1 MKREPAVKASIHV
14 WAPDIIGYA
23 GGLQKHL
30 YSICLAVQ
38 DLLKGG
44 RVKII
49 SKSNTVSFI
58 FALKILLRYLLDRP
72 DLIIVGHVHF
82 CPVAYMI
89 KRLFKTPFW
98 IVAYGIESWDIQ
110 NDSIRK
116 SLLASNRILS
126 MSSFTKNRIA
136 GEQNIKAD
144 KISVLPGTFDANLFK
159 IKPKPGQLLDKYGLN
174 GKQPVILT
182 VCRLDKGEKYKGY
195 DRIIEALPRLIQY
208 FPDIRYVLVGEGSDT
223 ERIEEL
229 VSSLKL
235 DKHVI
240 LPGKITGEDLCDHY
254 NLCDCFAM
262 PSTGEGFGIVFLE
275 ALACGKPVLA
285 GNKDGS
291 VDALRNGELGVL
303 VDPDEINDISD
314 NLIKILKREHP
325 NKTIYDPQLLRAKAI
340 EYFGFDKFRMTL
352 EQYLKDAKTLY

>member
-1 MKREPAVKASIHV
+1 MKKEYLKNFSLHL
-14 WAPDIIGYA
+14 WAPNIFGYA

-30 YSICLAVQ
+30 YSIWLAIQ
-38 DLLKGG
+38 DLFTDS

-49 SKSNTVSFI
+49 SKSGNHSIV
-58 FALKILLRYLLDRP
+58 FALRVFIASLIKRPKLIL
-72 DLIIVGHVHF
+72 VGHIHF
-82 CPVAYMI
+82 TPVAYAVKCI
-89 KRLFKTPFW
+89 CKIPFW
-98 IVAYGIESWDIQ
+98 VVTYGIEAWDIR
-110 NDSIRK
+110 NNFLKK
-116 SLLASNRILS
+116 SLLASDRILT

-136 GEQNIKAD
+136 SEQDIAAD

-303 VDPDEINDISD
+303 VDPDDTNEISD

-325 NKTIYDPQLLRAKAI
+325 NKTIYDPELLRAKVI

-352 EQYLKDAKTLY
+352 GQYLKDVETLC

>member
-1 MKREPAVKASIHV
+1 LKRESAVKASIHI
-14 WAPDIIGYA
+14 WAPNIIGYT

-30 YSICLAVQ
+30 YSICRATQ
-38 DLLKGG
+38 DVLKGG

-49 SKSNTVSFI
+49 AKSNSGSII
-58 FALKILLRYLLDRP
+58 FALKILVRCLIDRP

-98 IVAYGIESWDIQ
+98 IVAYGIESWDIR
-110 NDSIRK
+110 NDLIRK
-116 SLLASNRILS
+116 SLLASDRILS
-126 MSSFTKNRIA
+126 MSDFTKERMVSELNIPA
-136 GEQNIKAD
+136 G
-144 KISVLPGTFDANLFK
+144 KISVLPGTFDSDLFR
-159 IKPKPGQLLDKYGLN
+159 IKPKSESLLTKYGLS
-174 GKQPVILT
+174 GKQPIILT
-182 VCRLDKGEKYKGY
+182 VCRMDKGEKYKGY
-195 DRIIEALPRLIQY
+195 DEVIEALPRLIQY
-208 FPDIRYVLVGEGSDT
+208 FPDIRYILVGEGSDKK
-223 ERIEEL
+223 RIEEL
-229 VSSLKL
+229 IRSLKL
-235 DKHVI
+235 DNHVI

-291 VDALRNGELGVL
+291 VEALRSGELGVL
-303 VDPDEINDISD
+303 VDPNNTNDISD

-325 NKTIYDPQLLRAKAI
+325 NKTIYNPELLREKAI
-340 EYFGFDKFRMTL
+340 EYFGFDKFEMTL
-352 EQYLKDAKTLY
+352 KGYLEG